1 MATEQRASGAGEA
14 VRTIVGWALFIAW
27 VILTVLWVS
36 SIVHALG
43 EGLFAPLIMGIVA
56 ILLMTLLAGM
66 EGLEVAVIDR
76 WDKLYPDRAQSE
88 LAGWLAARQL
98 FVALIVTTATILAEP
113 REVPVPFLGT
123 IDDTS
128 PVLLKTFT
136 IAWTTITVLWFMQ
149 ILPKHMAATNA
160 DRYLARTKP
169 ALFPI
174 VQVVHHLGI
183 AKPAETVAK
192 IIEKRIDWYATE
204 GVETGVELESRRAPR
219 GNLATAWAALIPE
232 GDPSRRSSRDDR
244 AAGS

>member
-1 MATEQRASGAGEA
+1 LRATFG
-14 VRTIVGWALFIAW
+14 VVLFIGW
-27 VILTVLWVS
+27 GVLTILWVYDG
-36 SIVHALG
+36 IYKLIHGEPGPAIGAVAAL
-43 EGLFAPLIMGIVA
+43 
-56 ILLMTLLAGM
+56 LLMALLAGM

-76 WDKLYPDRAQSE
+76 WTHLYPDRSMSD

-113 REVPVPFLGT
+113 TEVPVPIWGPLNEETPF
-123 IDDTS
+123 
-128 PVLLKTFT
+128 LLKAFT

-149 ILPKHMAATNA
+149 ILPKHMAATNP

-192 IIEKRIDWYATE
+192 ILEKRIDWHATE
-204 GVETGVELESRRAPR
+204 GVETGVELEARPAPR
-219 GNLATAWAALIPE
+219 GNLASAWAALIPE
-232 GDPSRRSSRDDR
+232 SAPSGRPRRDDR
-244 AAGS
+244 AGGA